1 MKRTKENKAITLV
14 ALVVTIVI
22 LLILA
27 GVSINLI
34 LGDSGIISKT
44 KEAKRKTEDARE
56 NEDYILDEIGNSI
69 EYSEALSLEP
79 WSGTV
84 ATSFASGDGTEA
96 NPYTIENGEQLA
108 YLASLVNAG
117 DNFDGKY
124 VSITSSINLGEKE
137 FKPIAL
143 GYEGSRTEKEW
154 NMTKEFDG
162 TLNGNGH
169 VIAGVKIS
177 QRWVNGVG
185 IIGVLGENGVV
196 ENLKTYNGTVIGR
209 TCVGGIV
216 GAGKGKVINCVNNLE
231 IIAQDGELLINSGSM
246 AGGII
251 GWAPKGT
258 IENCINNGT
267 ITGKDESAG
276 SRKGMHVGGIVGYSD
291 TEGELLIN
299 NCANNGN
306 VTAGFQL
313 VGGII
318 GGALEANQKLT
329 ITKCINRGKITTDDN
344 SLENIGVGGIL
355 GYSDCLTE
363 IGECT
368 NYGEVI
374 SVESWASGIAGYIA
388 NGTVN
393 NCKNNGNISA
403 GVRQAAGMVAYLK
416 QGKVSNCS
424 NYGAV
429 MADSQQAAGM
439 VGCAINGEIEN
450 CENSGEI
457 TTNGYVAGGI
467 IGWVNTNAS
476 IKGCN
481 NSGNVLAS
489 RYAGGIVGNS
499 KDGTISYCV
508 NKGKVKSTEQI
519 TGGIVGYIENG
530 KVENCKNTAE
540 ISTVGVA
547 GGISGWLYSN
557 ANIKN
562 CQNDGMIIA
571 TSAQAAGIVAQTR
584 AGTITDCINTGKIV
598 SESKDNYDGIS
609 GGIVAWQRG
618 GTISNTFNSGEI
630 VAEKIKDESFE
641 IAGGIVGESDQGAIS
656 KSYNRGTIT
665 CETMAGG
672 IIGQKHLAT
681 TIENTYY
688 YTTQDIKGIGS
699 ESDTN
704 TEIKPVDDVS
714 GKTEKTTKN
723 LGSLEEFLNTTMP

>member
-276 SRKGMHVGGIVGYSD
+276 SRKGIHVGGIVGYSD

-429 MADSQQAAGM
+429 MAVSQQAGGM
-439 VGCAINGEIEN
+439 VGCVINGEIEN

-476 IKGCN
+476 IKGCSN
-481 NSGNVLAS
+481 NGKITGQQLVGGIVGDLKNGTISSCLNNGKITGQQTVGGIVGEMINGTIDMCTNKCTVETLT
-489 RYAGGIVGNS
+489 YLAGGIVGYLTN
-499 KDGTISYCV
+499 GTISSCS
-508 NKGKVKSTEQI
+508 NTGDITAKEQ
-519 TGGIVGYIENG
+519 
-530 KVENCKNTAE
+530 
-540 ISTVGVA
+540 
-547 GGISGWLYSN
+547 
-557 ANIKN
+557 
-562 CQNDGMIIA
+562 
-571 TSAQAAGIVAQTR
+571 QAAGIVAQIKD
-584 AGTITDCINTGKIV
+584 GTVNNCANSGKITSK
-598 SESKDNYDGIS
+598 SEGSRGMS
-609 GGIVAWQRG
+609 GGIVAWHVA
-618 GTISNTFNSGEI
+618 GTISNVFNSGEI
-630 VAEKIKDESFE
+630 ITGNYSAEKIEA
-641 IAGGIVGESDQGAIS
+641 AGGIAGACDQGSIS
-656 KSYNRGTIT
+656 KAYNKGIIT
-665 CETMAGG
+665 CEEAAGE

-681 TIENTYY
+681 TVENTYY